1 VRAIA
6 LTAARLAR
14 LDFLELTK
22 PRLSSFVLLVVALA
36 AYLASAGAVEP
47 STILLAVLGAA
58 LVAGGANALN
68 MVLERDLDAR
78 MARTAGRPLPSG
90 RLDAREAAVFGAA
103 LTVAG
108 VLVLLAGTT
117 PLAALLAALTSA
129 SYLCLYTP
137 LKRKTTLNT
146 HIGAVPGAL
155 PALIGWA
162 AARGTLDPAAWT
174 LFAIVYL
181 WQLPHFLAIAWLYRD
196 DYARGGFRMLPS
208 ADPGGIAT
216 GRQALL
222 GAAALVPA
230 SLLPSLA
237 GLTGAFYFAGAL
249 LLGAWF
255 VRRALSFALERTGT
269 TARQLLRASLVYLP
283 AVLALMFFDR
293 LPS

>member
-36 AYLASAGAVEP
+36 AWLGSGGAIAP
-47 STILLAVLGAA
+47 GTLLLAVLGTG

-78 MARTAGRPLPSG
+78 MARTAGRPIPSG
-90 RLDAREAAVFGAA
+90 RLEPAEAAVFGAA
-103 LTVAG
+103 TIALG
-108 VLVLLAGTT
+108 LLLLAGTT
-117 PLAALLAALTSA
+117 PLAALLAALTA
-129 SYLCLYTP
+129 ATYLLVYTP

-181 WQLPHFLAIAWLYRD
+181 WQLPHFLAIAWLYRA
-196 DYARGGFRMLPS
+196 DYARGGYRMLPS
-208 ADPGGIAT
+208 ADPEGLST

-222 GAAALVPA
+222 GASALLVA

-237 GLTGAFYFAGAL
+237 GLTGILYFAGAL

-255 VRRALSFALERTGT
+255 VRRALAFALERTAAA
-269 TARQLLRASLVYLP
+269 ARQLLRASLVYLP
-283 AVLALMFFDR
+283 AILALMFLDR
-293 LPS
+293 LP

>member
-36 AYLASAGAVEP
+36 AWLGSAGAIEP
-47 STILLAVLGAA
+47 FTLLLAVLGTG

-68 MVLERDLDAR
+68 MVIESDLDAR
-78 MARTAGRPLPSG
+78 MARTAGRPIPSG
-90 RLDAREAAVFGAA
+90 RLEPGEAAVFGG
-103 LTVAG
+103 LITVAG
-108 VLVLLAGTT
+108 LLLLLGTT
-117 PLAALLAALTSA
+117 PLAALLAAFTSA
-129 SYLCLYTP
+129 SYLLVYTP
-137 LKRKTTLNT
+137 LKRRTTLNT
-146 HIGAVPGAL
+146 HIGAIPGAL

-162 AARGTLDPAAWT
+162 AARGELDPAAWT

-196 DYARGGFRMLPS
+196 DYARGGYRMLPS
-208 ADPGGIAT
+208 ADPHGMST

-222 GAAALVPA
+222 GALALVPA

-237 GLTGAFYFAGAL
+237 GITGALYFAGAL

-255 VRRALSFALERTGT
+255 VRRAILFALERTALA
-269 TARQLLRASLVYLP
+269 ARQLLRASLLYLP
-283 AVLALMFFDR
+283 AILALMFFDR
-293 LPS
+293 LP

>member
-36 AYLASAGAVEP
+36 AWLGSMGAIAP
-47 STILLAVLGAA
+47 ATLFLAVLGTA

-90 RLDAREAAVFGAA
+90 RLDAREAAIFGGA
-103 LTVAG
+103 LTVTG
-108 VLVLLAGTT
+108 LLLLLGTT
-117 PLAALLAALTSA
+117 PLAALLAAVTSA
-129 SYLCLYTP
+129 SYLLVYTP

-146 HIGAVPGAL
+146 HVGAVPGAL

-174 LFAIVYL
+174 LFGIVYL
-181 WQLPHFLAIAWLYRD
+181 WQLPHFLAIAWLYKD

-208 ADPGGIAT
+208 ADPDGVAT

-222 GAAALVPA
+222 GALALLFA
-230 SLLPSLA
+230 SLLPALA
-237 GLTGAFYFAGAL
+237 GLAGGSYFAGAL

-255 VRRALSFALERTGT
+255 VRRALSFAVARTAGS
-269 TARQLLRASLVYLP
+269 ARQLLRASLLYLP
-283 AVLALMFFDR
+283 AILLLMLLDR
-293 LPS
+293 P

>member
-36 AYLASAGAVEP
+36 AWLGSAG
-47 STILLAVLGAA
+47 TIAPATLLLAVLGTG

-68 MVLERDLDAR
+68 MVLERDLDGR

-90 RLDAREAAVFGAA
+90 RLEPAEAALFGAVITA
-103 LTVAG
+103 LG
-108 VLVLLAGTT
+108 LLLLAGTT

-129 SYLCLYTP
+129 SYLLVYTP

-174 LFAIVYL
+174 LFALVYL
-181 WQLPHFLAIAWLYRD
+181 WQLPHFLSIAWLYRD

-208 ADPGGIAT
+208 TDPDGVTT
-216 GRQALL
+216 GRQAVL

-230 SLLPSLA
+230 SLLPTLA
-237 GLTGAFYFAGAL
+237 GLAGAAYFAGAL

-255 VRRALSFALERTGT
+255 VRRAVAFALHRTGA
-269 TARQLLRASLVYLP
+269 TARGLLRASLVYLP
-283 AVLALMFFDR
+283 AILALMFLDR
-293 LPS
+293 P

>member
-36 AYLASAGAVEP
+36 AWLGAGGAIEP
-47 STILLAVLGAA
+47 QTLFLAVLGTG

-78 MARTAGRPLPSG
+78 MARTAGRPIPSG
-90 RLDAREAAVFGAA
+90 RLEARDAAIFGLAITAAG
-103 LTVAG
+103 
-108 VLVLLAGTT
+108 LVLLLGTT

-129 SYLCLYTP
+129 TYLLVYTP
-137 LKRKTTLNT
+137 LKRRTTLNT
-146 HIGAVPGAL
+146 HFGAIPGAA

-162 AARGTLDPAAWT
+162 AARGSLDPQAWT
-174 LFAIVYL
+174 LFSIVYL

-196 DYARGGFRMLPS
+196 DYARGGYRMLPS
-208 ADPGGIAT
+208 ADPQGHLT

-222 GAAALVPA
+222 GALALVPA
-230 SLLPSLA
+230 SLLPWFT
-237 GLTGAFYFAGAL
+237 GLTGALYFAGAL
-249 LLGAWF
+249 LVGGWF
-255 VRRALSFALERTGT
+255 VRRALAFAIGRTAVA
-269 TARQLLRASLVYLP
+269 ARQLLRASLVYLP
-283 AVLALMFFDR
+283 AILLLMFFDR
-293 LPS
+293 LP

>member
-1 VRAIA
+1 MRAIA

-36 AYLASAGAVEP
+36 AWLGSAG
-47 STILLAVLGAA
+47 TISPATLLLAVLGTG

-90 RLDAREAAVFGAA
+90 RLEPAEAACFGAA
-103 LTVAG
+103 ITALG
-108 VLVLLAGTT
+108 LLLLAGTT

-129 SYLCLYTP
+129 SYLLVYTP

-174 LFAIVYL
+174 LFALVYL

-208 ADPGGIAT
+208 ADPDGIAT
-216 GRQALL
+216 GRQAVL

-230 SLLPSLA
+230 SLLPTLA
-237 GLTGAFYFAGAL
+237 GLSGAAYFAGAL

-255 VRRALSFALERTGT
+255 VRRAVAFALRRTGT
-269 TARQLLRASLVYLP
+269 TARGLLRASLVYLP
-283 AVLALMFFDR
+283 AILALMFLDR
-293 LPS
+293 P

>member
-22 PRLSSFVLLVVALA
+22 PRLSSFVLLVVAL
-36 AYLASAGAVEP
+36 GAWLGSRGAIEP
-47 STILLAVLGAA
+47 STLLLAVLGTA

-68 MVLERDLDAR
+68 MVIERDLDAR

-90 RLDAREAAVFGAA
+90 RLEPTEAAIFGAA
-103 LTVAG
+103 ITVLG
-108 VLVLLAGTT
+108 LGLLAGTT

-129 SYLCLYTP
+129 SYLLVYTP
-137 LKRKTTLNT
+137 LKRRTTLNT

-162 AARGTLDPAAWT
+162 AARGTLDAAAWT
-174 LFAIVYL
+174 LFALVYL
-181 WQLPHFLAIAWLYRD
+181 WQIPHFLAIAWLYRD

-208 ADPGGIAT
+208 ADPEGIVT

-222 GAAALVPA
+222 GAAALLPA
-230 SLLPSLA
+230 SLLPALA
-237 GLTGAFYFAGAL
+237 GLAGTLYFAGAL

-255 VRRALSFALERTGT
+255 IRRALAFALARTAA

-283 AVLALMFFDR
+283 AILALLFADQ
-293 LPS
+293 

>member
-36 AYLASAGAVEP
+36 AWLGAAGAIEP
-47 STILLAVLGAA
+47 QTLFLAVLGTG

-68 MVLERDLDAR
+68 MVIERDLDAR
-78 MARTAGRPLPSG
+78 MARTAGRPIPSG
-90 RLDAREAAVFGAA
+90 RIEPREALIFGAA
-103 LTVAG
+103 LTVLG
-108 VLVLLAGTT
+108 LLLLLGTT

-129 SYLCLYTP
+129 SYLLVYTP
-137 LKRKTTLNT
+137 LKRVTTLNT
-146 HIGAVPGAL
+146 HVGAIPGAL

-162 AARGTLDPAAWT
+162 AARGQLDPAAWT
-174 LFAIVYL
+174 LFAVVYL
-181 WQLPHFLAIAWLYRD
+181 WQLPHFLAIAWLYKE
-196 DYARGGFRMLPS
+196 DYARGGYRMLPS
-208 ADPGGIAT
+208 ADPEGHLT

-237 GLTGAFYFAGAL
+237 GLTGVVYFAGAL
-249 LLGAWF
+249 LVGVWF
-255 VRRALSFALERTGT
+255 VRRSVAFAVRRTAT

-283 AVLALMFFDR
+283 TVLLLMFLDR
-293 LPS
+293 LP

>member
-14 LDFLELTK
+14 LDLLELTK

-36 AYLASAGAVEP
+36 AWLGSAGAIEP
-47 STILLAVLGAA
+47 STLFLAVLGTA

-68 MVLERDLDAR
+68 MFLERDLDAR
-78 MARTAGRPLPSG
+78 MARTAARPLPSG
-90 RLDAREAAVFGAA
+90 RLEPREAALFGGA
-103 LTVAG
+103 LTAAG

-129 SYLCLYTP
+129 SYLLVYTP
-137 LKRKTTLNT
+137 LKRVTTLNT

-162 AARGTLDPAAWT
+162 AARGELDAAAWT
-174 LFAIVYL
+174 LFALVYL
-181 WQLPHFLAIAWLYRD
+181 WQIPHFLAIAWLYRA

-208 ADPGGIAT
+208 ADPLGVTT
-216 GRQALL
+216 GRQAVLS
-222 GAAALVPA
+222 AAALVPA

-237 GLTGAFYFAGAL
+237 GLTGIAYFAGAL

-255 VRRALSFALERTGT
+255 VRRALAFALVRSAT

-283 AVLALMFFDR
+283 LALVLMFLDR
-293 LPS
+293 LP